1 MKTILLA
8 THNKGKIQRYR
19 ALFGEFKDLEL
30 LTLND
35 LNITQKADEPFNSAM
50 ENSIHKAKFYAKLSG
65 LPTIAIDE
73 AVSTNFLPDNEQPGV
88 LVRRFGGGKELSD
101 LEVLEVWQK
110 VFASYP
116 DHKHEFVWDFSL
128 SYYDPFS
135 DDLKTVQ
142 AEQID
147 SVALNF
153 SEIIDPGYPMS
164 SFLISQHAEQPYS
177 ELGVAGFLAVDQ
189 KTLKPFLDFM
199 TDLLI
204 GEK

>member
-19 ALFGEFKDLEL
+19 ALFGAFKDLEL

-35 LNITQKADEPFNSAM
+35 LNITEKVDEPFATAM
-50 ENSIHKAKFYAKLSG
+50 ENSVHKAKCYAEISG

-73 AVSTNFLPDNEQPGV
+73 AVTTNFLPDNEQPGV
-88 LVRRFGGGKELSD
+88 FVRRFGGGKELSD
-101 LEVLEVWQK
+101 AEVLEVWQK
-110 VFASYP
+110 VFASCP
-116 DHKHEFVWDFSL
+116 NHEHEFVWDFSL
-128 SYYDPFS
+128 SYYDPAS

-153 SEIIDPGYPMS
+153 SKVIDPGYPMS
-164 SFLISQHAEQPYS
+164 SFLISQHADRPHS

-189 KTLKPFLDFM
+189 KTLKPFLDFV

-204 GEK
+204 GDK